1 MVKSYIRLAT
11 TQGES
16 IMQTV
21 IYSMGEK
28 LAIRHLLSQG
38 RLALHIDFRYGAQR

>member
-28 LAIRHLLSQG
+28 IACIRLFKSPFVTC
-38 RLALHIDFRYGAQR
+38 FRVNGI

>member
-21 IYSMGEK
+21 IYSMVEK
-28 LAIRHLLSQG
+28 IAYIGLFKSPFVTGFCVHAI
-38 RLALHIDFRYGAQR
+38 